1 MAYSQDGGGKQ
12 RHRRRRDT
20 RSPSLSDALDWEP
33 EPYPAHHSLPYR
45 TRSRTAEVDIQMPD
59 SASRRT
65 RPSVSS
71 SSHRGRRASE
81 DLYEIMPSPTTT
93 NSYRARAVPHR
104 RPREP
109 RSYEDD
115 EEVYSLHERRS
126 RPQVRGRARP
136 RSQSESESESSSS
149 SRGEPVMTPSTPSRS
164 ARINN
169 STPDSKHSS
178 GSPSRA
184 RHRSVESA
192 ASLSTQGEVT
202 EILRHGPDEI
212 EVTIDS
218 RTPSRHR
225 RRRRREEREPIYE
238 EPPPIARHVVPVERI
253 EPRHHHR
260 SRRYSESRSGS
271 RRRPRHHRDHHDD
284 IPKSSSS
291 KRCVIMFMPCSI
303 GILIGE
309 QEPSQ
314 EVS

>member
-33 EPYPAHHSLPYR
+33 EAYPAHHSLPYR

-65 RPSVSS
+65 RQSISS

-115 EEVYSLHERRS
+115 EEVYSLHERRP

-136 RSQSESESESSSS
+136 PSRTESESERSNS

-164 ARINN
+164 TRINN
-169 STPDSKHSS
+169 LTPDSKRSL

-184 RHRSVESA
+184 RHRSAGSES
-192 ASLSTQGEVT
+192 SLSTQGEVT
-202 EILRHGPDEI
+202 EILRHEPDDEI
-212 EVTIDS
+212 EVTVDS

-225 RRRRREEREPIYE
+225 RRRRREEREPPIYE
-238 EPPPIARHVVPVERI
+238 ELPPIARHVVPVERI
-253 EPRHHHR
+253 EPRHHR
-260 SRRYSESRSGS
+260 SRRHSESRSGS

-291 KRCVIMFMPCSI
+291 KRCVIVVMPC
-303 GILIGE
+303 
-309 QEPSQ
+309 
-314 EVS
+314 